1 MLFNTLQFVA
11 FFVIVLS
18 LYRAFSDHRWQNA
31 LLLVASYVFYGA
43 WDWRFLS
50 LIAVST
56 LVDFWAAKQIH
67 RSTRK
72 SVRKL
77 CLVASLT
84 VNLGMLGVF
93 KYCDFGI
100 ESLNILLAFL
110 GFDVHVHV
118 LNLLLPIGISF
129 YTFQTISYSVDVYR
143 GARPSID
150 NLLNFALYVAYFPQ
164 LVAGPIERST
174 RLLPQ
179 LEAPREVTR
188 NDLRVGI
195 LWILLGYFKKVAIAD
210 TLAPMVDYV
219 FTNPSEVSGTVSLV
233 GVLAFAVQIY
243 GDFAGYTLI
252 ARGLS
257 RLMGIHLIENFR
269 APYLAHSPRDFWQ
282 RWHISLSTWLR
293 EYLYF
298 SLGGSHHGRTRT
310 YVNLMITMLLGG
322 LWHGARWNFVLWGAY
337 QGILLVFTHAL
348 NDIRRQNEGK
358 IWIGLRIAF
367 TFLLT
372 LFGWLLFR
380 VADLWQLV
388 DILRNIT
395 TRFYLTAEV
404 LPYLKPT
411 LVAFILLM
419 IYHLWQERSGNAL
432 VLLETNRWVQIGSF
446 GFLVLSLV
454 MIRSRSVPFVYFQF

>member
-18 LYRAFSDHRWQNA
+18 LYRTLSDYRWQNA
-31 LLLVASYVFYGA
+31 MLLVASYVFYGA
-43 WDWRFLS
+43 WNWRFLS
-50 LIAVST
+50 LIAAST

-67 RSTRK
+67 RSTQD

-77 CLVASLT
+77 CLAASLT
-84 VNLGMLGVF
+84 VNLGMLSVF
-93 KYCDFGI
+93 KYYDFGI

-110 GFDVHVHV
+110 GLDAQMHT

-143 GARPSID
+143 GVRPSID

-179 LEAPREVTR
+179 LEAPRVVTR
-188 NDLRVGI
+188 NDLRVGV
-195 LWILLGYFKKVAIAD
+195 LWIVLGYFKKVAIAD
-210 TLAPMVDYV
+210 TLAPMVDYI
-219 FTNPSEVSGTVSLV
+219 FTYPSEVNGTVSLV

-252 ARGLS
+252 ARGVS

-269 APYLAHSPRDFWQ
+269 APYFARSPRDFWQ

-298 SLGGSHHGRTRT
+298 SLGGSRHGRFRT
-310 YVNLMITMLLGG
+310 YVNLLITMLLGG

-337 QGILLVFTHAL
+337 HGILLVFTHTL
-348 NDIRRQNEGK
+348 GGIRRQAGGK
-358 IWIGLRIAF
+358 IWIGVQIAL
-367 TFLLT
+367 TFALT

-380 VADLWQLV
+380 VDHIRQLA
-388 DILRNIT
+388 DILENIT
-395 TRFYLTAEV
+395 TRFYLTADV

-411 LVAFILLM
+411 LSAFLLLM

-432 VLLETNRWVQIGSF
+432 VLLETNKWVQIGSF
-446 GFLVLSLV
+446 VFLVLSLV
-454 MIRSRSVPFVYFQF
+454 TIRSPSVPFVYFQF

>member
-1 MLFNTLQFVA
+1 M
-11 FFVIVLS
+11 
-18 LYRAFSDHRWQNA
+18 
-31 LLLVASYVFYGA
+31 
-43 WDWRFLS
+43 
-50 LIAVST
+50 
-56 LVDFWAAKQIH
+56 
-67 RSTRK
+67 
-72 SVRKL
+72 
-77 CLVASLT
+77 
-84 VNLGMLGVF
+84 
-93 KYCDFGI
+93 
-100 ESLNILLAFL
+100 
-110 GFDVHVHV
+110 HV

-337 QGILLVFTHAL
+337 HGILLVFTHAL

-380 VADLWQLV
+380 VADLGQLV

-395 TRFYLTAEV
+395 A
-404 LPYLKPT
+404 
-411 LVAFILLM
+411 
-419 IYHLWQERSGNAL
+419 
-432 VLLETNRWVQIGSF
+432 
-446 GFLVLSLV
+446 VLSDG
-454 MIRSRSVPFVYFQF
+454 